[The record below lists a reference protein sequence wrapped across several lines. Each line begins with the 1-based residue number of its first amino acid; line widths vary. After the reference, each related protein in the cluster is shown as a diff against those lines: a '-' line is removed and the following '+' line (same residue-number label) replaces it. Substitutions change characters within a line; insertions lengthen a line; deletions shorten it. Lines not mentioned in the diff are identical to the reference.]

1 MFQVIQ
7 TKKTKGNTRMW
18 KKDVYKQYWEEALK
32 CLNEETKSGFY
43 NGGLVTA
50 RVLMQDRT
58 ELTNSVP
65 VFYER
70 LMGTYKTR
78 EIAEIVKQKVDYLQP
93 NMEHEIIEQ

>member
-18 KKDVYKQYWEEALK
+18 KKDAYKQYWEEALK

-50 RVLMQDRT
+50 RILMQDRK
-58 ELTNSVP
+58 ELTDSVP